1 MSSASAWY
9 IYKTLIPPNYPKKI
23 LDDNFI
29 KLPKKKNFDD
39 DFEFTSHIQFPIIE
53 IKFNYSNPMSK
64 FEQFQCN
71 IFNIKLWPIGIKN
84 PLKI

>member
-23 LDDNFI
+23 LDDNYI
-29 KLPKKKNFDD
+29 KFPKNNNIVDN
-39 DFEFTSHIQFPIIE
+39 FEFTSHIQFPIID
-53 IKFNYSNPMSK
+53 IKFAYSNQMSK

-71 IFNIKLWPIGIKN
+71 IFNIKL
-84 PLKI
+84 